1 MGKKMPTIKDVAK
14 EAGVSIATVSYVLN
28 DRKDMFSEKTRS
40 HVLETAKR
48 LGYRPNIIAR
58 NLQSSRT
65 KLIGYAWHI
74 NPLDNPTSVMDQFIY
89 TLARRVEEADYHLLT
104 FTYTSED
111 PVAVYDD
118 LIRSGRVDGF
128 VLADTVNDDPRVRFL
143 MEQHY
148 PFVAF
153 GRANDEWDF
162 DWVDTDGKAGMAE
175 ATAYLQSIGHERIA
189 FLGWPSDSLTG
200 NYRLQGYFAGMSAAN
215 LAIPDHFIIHNDY
228 NENSLEKALKY
239 WLSLPKNQQPTALLC
254 VSDFVAVTAM
264 QIAKAFGY
272 RVGETLSI
280 VGFDDA
286 PFVRYLQPGL
296 STMSQPFRYI
306 CDMLVERLD
315 VLIQDGDSERLQELV
330 RPELIVRGSSGVP
343 QTE

>member
-1 MGKKMPTIKDVAK
+1 MPTIKDVAR

-28 DRKDMFSEKTRS
+28 DRKDMFSENTRH

-74 NPLDNPTSVMDQFIY
+74 NPLDQPTSVMDQFIY
-89 TLARRVEEADYHLLT
+89 TLAQAVEKADYHLLT
-104 FTYTSED
+104 FTYKSED

-128 VLADTVNDDPRVRFL
+128 VLADTVTNDPRVRFL
-143 MEQHY
+143 LEQNY

-153 GRANDEWDF
+153 GRANEEWNF
-162 DWVDTDGKAGMAE
+162 DWVDTDGEAGMNE
-175 ATAYLQSIGHERIA
+175 AANYLLSLGHERIA
-189 FLGWPSDSLTG
+189 FLGWPDDSLSG
-200 NYRLQGYFAGMSAAN
+200 NYRLQGYLSAMNEAK
-215 LAIPDHFIIHNDY
+215 LPIPEHFIIHNEY
-228 NENSLEKALKY
+228 SENSLDRAFEY
-239 WLSLPKNQQPTALLC
+239 WQKLPTNQRPTALLC
-254 VSDFVAVTAM
+254 VSDFVAVNAM
-264 QIAKAFGY
+264 QIAKQFGY
-272 RVGETLSI
+272 RVGETMSI
-280 VGFDDA
+280 MGFDDA

-306 CDMLVERLD
+306 AELLVQKLD
-315 VLIQDGDSERLQELV
+315 SLVQQGQTERLQQLV
-330 RPELIVRGSSGVP
+330 RPELVVRGSSGAP
-343 QTE
+343 QAE